1 MPTLDLYQDCE
12 CNTYLSLVF
21 YFTTYPKH
29 AVGNAEI
36 GFVVQLY
43 DRNVTLFGNK
53 LHVYLGNPSQER
65 ETYGNLC
72 IVWTDESAYTCYDGW
87 LWYWYFR
94 QPSYRYLLLSIASSD
109 TESSL
114 PHHPQPPT
122 PRSQVHSIFLGMF
135 YCITSYT
142 STMLLLY
149 FSVGTNS
156 RLLLDIIHICFYS
169 RRLKYITPASFRTR
183 FFNVRFCF
191 S

>member
-29 AVGNAEI
+29 AVGNAEK

-72 IVWTDESAYTCYDGW
+72 IVWTDENAYTCYDGW

-94 QPSYRYLLLSIASSD
+94 QPSYRYLLLSIASFRYRVL
-109 TESSL
+109 TTSS
-114 PHHPQPPT
+114 
-122 PRSQVHSIFLGMF
+122 
-135 YCITSYT
+135 
-142 STMLLLY
+142 STAPDPEVSSTFY
-149 FSVGTNS
+149 FSRDVWLYNF
-156 RLLLDIIHICFYS
+156 LHIHDV
-169 RRLKYITPASFRTR
+169 ITKLFGWHKL
-183 FFNVRFCF
+183 
-191 S
+191 